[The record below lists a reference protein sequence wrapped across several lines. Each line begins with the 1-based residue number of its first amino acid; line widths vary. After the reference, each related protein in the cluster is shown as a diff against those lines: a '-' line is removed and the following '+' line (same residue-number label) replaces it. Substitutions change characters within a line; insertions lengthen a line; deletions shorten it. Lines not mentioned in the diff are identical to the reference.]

1 MELFKQTGTHI
12 MLVVDEYGVVQGLV
26 TLQDMLEEIVG
37 DMPSEDKLEK
47 PQAVQREDGS
57 WLLEGMLPINEFFK
71 IFELGERPVE
81 HQGSYQTLGGLVIN
95 YLGRIPTVTE
105 NFEWKGLRFEVM
117 NMDSNRVDKVLVSS
131 IPTDKSASETPKD

>member
-1 MELFKQTGTHI
+1 MLGHSLPGQPFDPTVSLRQAVFVPESTWGLKVLELFKQTGTHI

-57 WLLEGMLPINEFFK
+57 WLLEGMLPINEFLKFSNS
-71 IFELGERPVE
+71 
-81 HQGSYQTLGGLVIN
+81 GSGQ
-95 YLGRIPTVTE
+95 
-105 NFEWKGLRFEVM
+105 
-117 NMDSNRVDKVLVSS
+117 
-131 IPTDKSASETPKD
+131 